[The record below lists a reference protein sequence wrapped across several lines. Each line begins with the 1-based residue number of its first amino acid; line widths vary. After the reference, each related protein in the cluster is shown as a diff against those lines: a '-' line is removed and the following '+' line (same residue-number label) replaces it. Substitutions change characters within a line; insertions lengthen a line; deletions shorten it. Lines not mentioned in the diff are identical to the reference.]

1 MNNVPVPPRSR
12 RRGRLRS
19 LIGAACAVALISTG
33 TVAISASP
41 AHAEADRQ
49 VCSNTEG
56 THNGFF

>member
-1 MNNVPVPPRSR
+1 MNEVPTHRKSR
-12 RRGRLRS
+12 RRGRVRML
-19 LIGAACAVALISTG
+19 AAAAFAAVLATTG